1 MPRFNYRMT
10 HTARDHL
17 REAVRDT
24 QKKWGQKQASR
35 YNIAF
40 FDGLQR
46 LANNHHR
53 LRSPHRDELVEG
65 TDFSIHLIQHR
76 YVAFQP
82 HNPTTI
88 IIAGIFHESMDIP
101 TKLRELQQMARHE
114 IDALRQEIG
123 FSPSQNG

>member
-1 MPRFNYRMT
+1 MTNQLYRMT
-10 HTARDHL
+10 ATAERAFWQALQDSK
-17 REAVRDT
+17 RN
-24 QKKWGQKQASR
+24 WGRKRAEQYRLDFLA
-35 YNIAF
+35 
-40 FDGLQR
+40 GLQR
-46 LANNHHR
+46 LANNHQR

-88 IIAGIFHESMDIP
+88 IIASIFHESMDIP

-123 FSPSQNG
+123 FSPSKNA